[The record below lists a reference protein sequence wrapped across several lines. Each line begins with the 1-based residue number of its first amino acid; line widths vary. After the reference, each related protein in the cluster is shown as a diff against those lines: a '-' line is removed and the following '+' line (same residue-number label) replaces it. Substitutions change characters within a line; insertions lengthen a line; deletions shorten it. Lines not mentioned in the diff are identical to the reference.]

1 MGDIRLDKYLADMG
15 IGSRS
20 EVKAFIRKGAVTV
33 NENVVRSPDCKI
45 APESDEVCY
54 NHKRV
59 NYLKYEYYM
68 LHKPSG
74 CVSATVDQRHKT
86 VLDYIDTRRKDLFPV
101 GRLDCDTEG
110 LLLIT
115 NDGELAHALLSPRR
129 HVKKTYYAR
138 VRGVV
143 TDADVEAF
151 LRGLDI
157 GDEKAALPAE
167 LTVLSSGDISEIT
180 VTLTEGRYH
189 QVKRMFEAVGK
200 DVVYLKRISM
210 GGVCLDEALR
220 PGSYRRLTEEELA
233 KLRKQE

>member
-68 LHKPSG
+68 FHKPSG

-110 LLLIT
+110 LLPIT

>member
-189 QVKRMFEAVGK
+189 QVKRWS
-200 DVVYLKRISM
+200 I
-210 GGVCLDEALR
+210 
-220 PGSYRRLTEEELA
+220 
-233 KLRKQE
+233 